1 MDRIFEFDN
10 KNEIKLSVE
19 GFDVAPILIGT
30 EQSNGVVSLEN
41 LSNFQE
47 CTISVKSV
55 NIKDENNDVTELK
68 TYYTVVKAK
77 DKKYNNEIIDNLE
90 RKENSKLMV
99 EVCIGIGEYKRY
111 IILDYPSTENLVN
124 ITKDL
129 PSKIAKMFTI
139 KDKTQ
144 SDSDEAL
151 KNIISITLY
160 DKSGFEMA
168 KTVTISEITEHILS
182 VRIINTTDDSVKEVV
197 SKKAQDVFKMIKENG
212 KNNVEIISDF
222 TSSVMKMMSLKRI

>member
-160 DKSGFEMA
+160 DKSGFEMT